1 MRDRAFNKALSAH
14 EAVACEDT
22 LSASGNR
29 KKKLPSFLARFPV
42 RHAGTG
48 GFEAQCTT
56 VPPAFLNFQL
66 LSHYSFLDKLGRLP
80 YCAVLKHLSCKM
92 TLVTVLTFSFDP
104 IRTGLQCCC
113 CG

>member
-1 MRDRAFNKALSAH
+1 MRDRAFNEALSAH

-29 KKKLPSFLARFPV
+29 KKKLPSFFARFLV

-48 GFEAQCTT
+48 GFEAQYTT

-66 LSHYSFLDKLGRLP
+66 LSHYCFLDKLCSLP
-80 YCAVLKHLSCKM
+80 YCALQKYLSCKM
-92 TLVTVLTFSFDP
+92 TLVTGLTFSFDP
-104 IRTGLQCCC
+104 IRTGL
-113 CG
+113 